1 MKLITL
7 ISLLILAG
15 CSSTPKTFETKA
27 EQKEATKK
35 EMAKTLD
42 EAPKWFTKPP
52 READAMFEKAV
63 SKSRDMQ
70 MAINKANM
78 LARAQLALA
87 VQGEINANMRVF
99 VNEIGQT
106 QDVLQDASLVT
117 SQDALLTDLNG
128 VEQED
133 IKLLLEGDRYV
144 AYVLIK
150 YPVGEMNKVMVDR
163 IHQNNLLTS
172 KLKGSKAFAD
182 LERKVEQE
190 KLRQDKKLRL
200 E

>member
-1 MKLITL
+1 
-7 ISLLILAG
+7 
-15 CSSTPKTFETKA
+15 
-27 EQKEATKK
+27 
-35 EMAKTLD
+35 
-42 EAPKWFTKPP
+42 
-52 READAMFEKAV
+52 
-63 SKSRDMQ
+63 MQ